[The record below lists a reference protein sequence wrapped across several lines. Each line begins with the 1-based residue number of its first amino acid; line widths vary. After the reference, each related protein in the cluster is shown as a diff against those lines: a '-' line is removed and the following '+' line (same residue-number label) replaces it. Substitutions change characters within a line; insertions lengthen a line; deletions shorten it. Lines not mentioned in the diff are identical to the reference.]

1 MLFLI
6 VVSFNWMSG
15 QYHLNEWVSSACSN
29 FPLLPDR
36 LIIPIYLYYTW
47 FYCCNNRDQWISHC
61 RPISLLPLAKSLEL
75 LKNNKRPIGLSH
87 AQYLFERVFA
97 LCRTWSHR
105 ARVMSQGKA
114 TVQQSSIWQ
123 PIQLHIYRYDT
134 KLILIIQNWWSKLGQ
149 CVSNF
154 QHLCFYFI
162 LPLDLPV
169 FTRL

>member
-6 VVSFNWMSG
+6 VVSFNWMSECPV
-15 QYHLNEWVSSACSN
+15 HAAISPFSPTA
-29 FPLLPDR
+29 LLFQFIS
-36 LIIPIYLYYTW
+36 IIN